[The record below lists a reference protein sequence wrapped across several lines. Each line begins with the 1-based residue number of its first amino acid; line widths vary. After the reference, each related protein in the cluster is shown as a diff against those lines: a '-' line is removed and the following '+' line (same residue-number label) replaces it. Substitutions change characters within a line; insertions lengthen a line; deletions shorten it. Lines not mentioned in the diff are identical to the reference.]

1 MTGLKRTVAAMLAA
15 AVLTI
20 AGCSAFPGGGASTD
34 EPAGVVNAA
43 IAAAESGGFA
53 KLADYSCAANKD
65 DLANAFSGGGGDLGA
80 LTNAGI
86 DLQEIFAAMKVDFQ
100 DQAVTETSRT
110 DTDAT
115 VHIKGKIAITFDE
128 AKMREI
134 VKKIIEAQGIA
145 ATDQMIDVAMQTMS
159 SQLSQPQDID
169 SDLKLIKED
178 GKWVVCS

>member
-1 MTGLKRTVAAMLAA
+1 MTGLKRTAAAMLTA

-20 AGCSAFPGGGASTD
+20 AGCSALPGGGAGSD

-65 DLANAFSGGGGDLGA
+65 DLAKAFSGGGGDLGD
-80 LTNAGI
+80 LTSAGV
-86 DLQEIFAAMKVDFQ
+86 DMQEIFAAMKVDFQ
-100 DQAVTETSRT
+100 DAAVTETSKT

-115 VHIKGKIAITFDE
+115 VHIKGKIAISFDE

-134 VKKIIEAQGIA
+134 VKKIIAAQGIT
-145 ATDQMIDVAMQTMS
+145 ATDQMVDLAMQTMS
-159 SQLSQPQDID
+159 SQLSKGQDID

-178 GKWVVCS
+178 GKWVVCN